1 MSSLKSLSLDYN
13 ELNVLPDWLGG
24 LTTLTSLDVSG
35 NALLGLPE
43 NLGLA
48 GLGES
53 LLTLTAASNA
63 LLSLPFSFSRL
74 SNLTELDLSDN
85 KLGPLPPPVVW
96 QLPKLNLLAM
106 ASNGLQRLDHEV
118 GRLRLLKW
126 LDVSDNQLEALP
138 LQALLSSMQLEVLK
152 ISGNVLEVPDDL
164 PLMACWPRPEA
175 AALSGQGEA
184 GMGSSQKLR

>member
-74 SNLTELDLSDN
+74 SFHHS
-85 KLGPLPPPVVW
+85 
-96 QLPKLNLLAM
+96 LLLIQ
-106 ASNGLQRLDHEV
+106 ASTSCACSVR
-118 GRLRLLKW
+118 
-126 LDVSDNQLEALP
+126 
-138 LQALLSSMQLEVLK
+138 SSSLCVK
-152 ISGNVLEVPDDL
+152 AGS
-164 PLMACWPRPEA
+164 A
-175 AALSGQGEA
+175 ARITG
-184 GMGSSQKLR
+184 